1 MLLLRTHST
10 NGPVSWAGTWL
21 YMSFHPTASA
31 AGLRAETFANARSA
45 SSLHACHLK
54 DFHCCTLARWVGSM
68 LSECSGPAA
77 GVQMLFWVPRRSIVH
92 PEPLLCVVNTRKGR
106 GADRRLGGRARVVST
121 PSEVGERAYDTDEH
135 HRYAQNIRAARELQ
149 VGCNSAGGTKIPV
162 LLFAVKPIA
171 CTRALKGPGQA
182 KLVYITHH
190 TVNHTVGLNTLT
202 VCLQASS
209 VDLLVEFS
217 TASSLIAHWLSCG
230 WAVAPLGAG

>member
-1 MLLLRTHST
+1 MIAPRRNRLRALVARAVTADT
-10 NGPVSWAGTWL
+10 PGRCERAL
-21 YMSFHPTASA
+21 CASA
-31 AGLRAETFANARSA
+31 A
-45 SSLHACHLK
+45 
-54 DFHCCTLARWVGSM
+54 
-68 LSECSGPAA
+68 A
-77 GVQMLFWVPRRSIVH
+77 GVPPGRPDAVSHSKYESPSAPIESANKSYGRFTNH